1 MAAVARRGVE
11 GRLATAVVRRCGV
24 GRWAT
29 ATAAWRGRRI
39 SGRTTNGRTRG
50 GTRSCGEGRMTA
62 AAARCRLVGVG
73 ARLALYPS
81 LAYNVARNKMEAD
94 FHWWDQVDE
103 HVWLGAVP
111 FQRHVPRL
119 KALGVRGVVTLNE
132 PFETFVTSKAYQ
144 DYDIE
149 NLQIPTRDYACAPSL
164 ENICKDLKFINRI
177 ALQGNS
183 TYVHCK
189 AGRGRSTT
197 VVLRYLIKYKGMDPK
212 QAWVHT
218 KSIRPRICLT
228 SAQQKAVTLFSTIN
242 PVGGDIPSQSSAGV
256 VAHHRPNTRQIQ
268 PDPEDHLEL

>member
-1 MAAVARRGVE
+1 MKIREIFSDEVVDGRIMRRPLGSA
-11 GRLATAVVRRCGV
+11 GKGP
-24 GRWAT
+24 
-29 ATAAWRGRRI
+29 
-39 SGRTTNGRTRG
+39 
-50 GTRSCGEGRMTA
+50 A
-62 AAARCRLVGVG
+62 AAPWRL
-73 ARLALYPS
+73 
-81 LAYNVARNKMEAD
+81 
-94 FHWWDQVDE
+94 
-103 HVWLGAVP
+103 
-111 FQRHVPRL
+111 
-119 KALGVRGVVTLNE
+119 
-132 PFETFVTSKAYQ
+132 

-268 PDPEDHLEL
+268 PDPEDHLKL

>member
-1 MAAVARRGVE
+1 MDSSP
-11 GRLATAVVRRCGV
+11 TAPSDIRKVHH
-24 GRWAT
+24 
-29 ATAAWRGRRI
+29 
-39 SGRTTNGRTRG
+39 
-50 GTRSCGEGRMTA
+50 
-62 AAARCRLVGVG
+62 
-73 ARLALYPS
+73 ARLQLRHSAFFC
-81 LAYNVARNKMEAD
+81 AFGFVW
-94 FHWWDQVDE
+94 FH
-103 HVWLGAVP
+103 H
-111 FQRHVPRL
+111 PRRSHIDHDYL
-119 KALGVRGVVTLNE
+119 DHGYITMIGYLDIDINGLVYSNSSATTPVNSVRVVTSVHATPAVTAGGNRE
-132 PFETFVTSKAYQ
+132 ETRKAPEEDAVTT
-144 DYDIE
+144 
-149 NLQIPTRDYACAPSL
+149 LG
-164 ENICKDLKFINRI
+164 I